1 MTIYILEITTA
12 TKKSYVRCSS
22 KWGAQQLRE
31 RVTKYKEVLE
41 TRILISLP
49 DGYLYPIHEE
59 KT

>member
-1 MTIYILEITTA
+1 MPTYILEVTTA

-31 RVTKYKEVLE
+31 RVTKFEQVLG
-41 TRILISLP
+41 TRILIPLP
-49 DGYLYPIHEE
+49 DGYLYPIHED